1 MSVLNV
7 EALIDPHESLAVDPR
22 IFTDNC
28 VILGA
33 EGCGKTTLATQ
44 VFKQLV
50 AAGTSIIAI
59 DTRGD
64 LTTASQ
70 SAHGAKIQR
79 GIGDALKESNETFCL
94 ANIDLQMSTG
104 IFSAPC
110 SDIPEEFRNEENE
123 ILVSALLELLGLR
136 VHKHSPEFS
145 LLVNII
151 DYFHDRQ
158 KCVELAQI
166 PSLIVNPPFQ
176 QIGLFGLDDV
186 ISKKRRDDFASAVN
200 SLLESPSYT
209 YSSANPGLNTKSLMG
224 TADDNARCTVI
235 SFADRP
241 QNMRRFL
248 VAILG
253 SKIRTLL
260 ATNPHRPLLI
270 WIDEASDFV
279 PGNET
284 TFVSHLVMGA
294 LDRWIKFNTNFAF
307 TAHRLSDLHHDVDNF
322 CDTFIVGQMPEINA
336 RKDVVQ
342 ALDLINPPIDEQKLD
357 EDLKFLKRGQFVFR
371 SRHLSTLKYLE
382 AKI

>member
-1 MSVLNV
+1 MSLVNI
-7 EALIDPHESLAVDPR
+7 EALIDQHDTLAVSPC

-50 AAGTSIIAI
+50 ASGTSIIAI

-64 LTTASQ
+64 LTDASQ
-70 SAHGAKIQR
+70 SAYCAEIQR
-79 GIGDALKESNETFCL
+79 GIGDRLQESNETFCL
-94 ANIDLQMSTG
+94 ANIDLKMATG
-104 IFSAPC
+104 MFSAPC
-110 SDIPEEFRNEENE
+110 SDVPEEFRNEENE

-136 VHKHSPEFS
+136 VRKYSPEFA

-151 DYFHDRQ
+151 DYFHDHEQ
-158 KCVELAQI
+158 CVELAQL
-166 PSLIVNPPFQ
+166 PSMIVNPPFQ
-176 QIGLFGLDDV
+176 KIGLFGLDNI
-186 ISKKRRDDFASAVN
+186 ISKKRRDDFASAVT
-200 SLLESPSYT
+200 SLLETPSYS
-209 YSSANPGLNTKSLMG
+209 YSNAKPGLNTKSLIETPNG
-224 TADDNARCTVI
+224 DARCTVI
-235 SFADRP
+235 SFANRP
-241 QNMRRFL
+241 QNIRRFL
-248 VAILG
+248 VALLG
-253 SKIRTLL
+253 SKLRTLL
-260 ATNPHRPLLI
+260 ATNPHRRLLI

-294 LDRWIKFNTNFAF
+294 LDRWDKLNTNFAF
-307 TAHRLSDLHHDVDNF
+307 TAHRLADLDHDVDNF

-342 ALDLINPPIDEQKLD
+342 ALDLINPPIDEEKLD
-357 EDLKFLKRGQFVFR
+357 EDLKNLQRGQFIFR
-371 SRHLSTLKYLE
+371 SRHLPTLQYLE